1 MNHFFV
7 DPNLIIDDH
16 VNFPEDISHQ
26 ICRVLRLKID
36 DQVTVLDN
44 LGNQFEVKLVNVQP
58 QACLGEILLKKFNSA
73 EPMKELHLF
82 VAMTQ
87 REKFEW
93 ILQKCCEIG
102 VSQFTPIITERS
114 IVVSAKDFEK
124 KRARWERILKEAAEQ
139 SRRGKIPILNDPEVF
154 QKAVLSQNAFKLIA
168 WEKDENSKIE
178 TVLSGFV
185 GQKVSLM
192 VGPEGGFSENEFN
205 LSLKNNWQSISLGKR
220 ILRMETAA
228 MVASAWILNAIGEL

>member
-7 DPNLIIDDH
+7 DPKLIIDDH
-16 VNFPEDISHQ
+16 VNFVEDISHQ
-26 ICRVLRLKID
+26 ICRVLRLKVD

-44 LGNQFEVKLVNVQP
+44 LGNQFEVKLVNVDP
-58 QACLGEILLKKFNSA
+58 HECLGKILLKKTNTA

-82 VAMTQ
+82 IAMTQ
-87 REKFEW
+87 REKFEL

-114 IVVSAKDFEK
+114 IVVSVNDFQK
-124 KRARWERILKEAAEQ
+124 KRERWERILKEAAEQ
-139 SRRGKIPILNDPEVF
+139 SRRGKIPKLNDPEIF
-154 QKAVLSQNAFKLIA
+154 QKAVLNQNGFNLIA

-178 TVLSGFV
+178 TVFSGFD

-192 VGPEGGFSENEFN
+192 IGPEGGFSENEIN
-205 LSLKNNWQSISLGKR
+205 LSIKNNWQPISLGKR

-228 MVASAWILNAIGEL
+228 MVTSALVLNAIGEL

>member
-7 DPNLIIDDH
+7 DPNLIIDNH
-16 VNFPEDISHQ
+16 VNFPVDISHQ
-26 ICRVLRLKID
+26 ICRVLRLKVG
-36 DQVTVLDN
+36 DQMAVLDN
-44 LGNQFEVKLVNVQP
+44 LGNQFEVRLVNVDP
-58 QACLGEILLKKFNSA
+58 QASLGEILLKKTNTA

-82 VAMTQ
+82 IAMTQ

-102 VSQFTPIITERS
+102 VNQFTPIITERS
-114 IVVSAKDFEK
+114 IVVSVKDFRK
-124 KRARWERILKEAAEQ
+124 KRERWERILKEAAEQ
-139 SRRGKIPILNDPEVF
+139 SRRGKIPKLNDPETL
-154 QKAVLSQNAFKLIA
+154 QKAVLHQNAFKLIA

-178 TVLSGFV
+178 AVLSGFI

-192 VGPEGGFSENEFN
+192 IGPEGGFSEHEFE
-205 LSLKNNWQSISLGKR
+205 LALNNDWKSISLGKR

-228 MVASAWILNAIGEL
+228 IVASALVLNAIGEL